1 MNDLNIK
8 INRNIIPVTKG
19 KTAANIQDKHNI
31 RKEKSFEA
39 VLGRVV
45 EKEENIKFSKHAQE
59 RLVKRNIKF
68 SSQDL
73 TNINTAVKKAAEKGI
88 KDTLIIMGN
97 TALIVNVR
105 NHVIVTATT
114 EESLRD
120 NVFTNIDGA
129 III

>member
-1 MNDLNIK
+1 MSDFNIQ
-8 INRNIIPVTKG
+8 INRNIIPVSKG
-19 KTAANIQDKHNI
+19 KTTSNIQDRHDSS
-31 RKEKSFEA
+31 KEKSFEA
-39 VLGRVV
+39 VLGRVI

-59 RLVKRNIKF
+59 RLLKRNIKF

-73 TNINTAVKKAAEKGI
+73 TNINTAVKKASEKGI

-97 TALIVNVR
+97 TALIANVK

>member
-1 MNDLNIK
+1 MSDFNIQ
-8 INRNIIPVTKG
+8 INRNIIPVSKG
-19 KTAANIQDKHNI
+19 KTTSNIQDRHDSS
-31 RKEKSFEA
+31 KEKSFEA
-39 VLGRVV
+39 VLGRVI

-59 RLVKRNIKF
+59 RLLKRNIKF

-97 TALIVNVR
+97 TALIANVK